1 MSGDSAEPDVGVQ
14 VCVVLV
20 TGPDRESLLR
30 LGRRLVEEELAACV
44 NVTEGVRSVYRWQ
57 GEVHEEDEGLAL
69 VKTTRGRLD
78 DLEARVVELH
88 PYDEPEFLALSVDEG
103 ARSYLDWVANSVTP
117 TAT

>member
-1 MSGDSAEPDVGVQ
+1 MSGDSPDTDDRDD

-20 TGPDRESLLR
+20 TGPDREGLLR

-69 VKTTRGRLD
+69 MKTTRGRLD

-103 ARSYLDWVANSVTP
+103 SRSYLDWVTNSVTP